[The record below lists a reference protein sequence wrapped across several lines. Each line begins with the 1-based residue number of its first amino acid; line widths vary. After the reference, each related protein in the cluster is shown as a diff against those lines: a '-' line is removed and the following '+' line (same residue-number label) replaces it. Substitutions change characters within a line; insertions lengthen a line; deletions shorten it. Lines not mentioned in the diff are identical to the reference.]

1 MWHLS
6 DGFLELHPLQ
16 LQKKAE
22 FCMLNFMA
30 AFNNLYYTANQ
41 RYLMGLDQ
49 PVKKSAK
56 CTHAGRKKTNMTKS
70 KKSEILCRS
79 LFMSQRLSLTIVTGI
94 QEGSL
99 MQCSTPEKPAFSLYQ
114 FPTPKQGFLPWIPYK
129 IKGWCCCGQGGH
141 IVPMFSFLFFSALN

>member
-1 MWHLS
+1 MHVKFY
-6 DGFLELHPLQ
+6 GCIQQFI
-16 LQKKAE
+16 
-22 FCMLNFMA
+22 
-30 AFNNLYYTANQ
+30 LYSKSKIPHGI
-41 RYLMGLDQ
+41 GLAT
-49 PVKKSAK
+49 VKKSAK

-129 IKGWCCCGQGGH
+129 TKGWCCCGQGGH
-141 IVPMFSFLFFSALN
+141 IVPMFSLLFFSALN